1 MGSGVIHWNQHLL
14 FANCRESPSVLKF
27 LGLALALPD
36 NYYVNKLINFF
47 FDRLFKAFYEI
58 VCLFVP
64 FMFQLLRH
72 SSFIGY
78 FWQLIFWKKKK
89 HTHLSVFKNL
99 KLVSYSAA
107 FDFCFA

>member
-1 MGSGVIHWNQHLL
+1 M
-14 FANCRESPSVLKF
+14 LKF
-27 LGLALALPD
+27 LGLAWALPD
-36 NYYVNKLINFF
+36 NYYVNKLINLF

-78 FWQLIFWKKKK
+78 FWQLIFWKKKHT

-99 KLVSYSAA
+99 KLEEII
-107 FDFCFA
+107 F